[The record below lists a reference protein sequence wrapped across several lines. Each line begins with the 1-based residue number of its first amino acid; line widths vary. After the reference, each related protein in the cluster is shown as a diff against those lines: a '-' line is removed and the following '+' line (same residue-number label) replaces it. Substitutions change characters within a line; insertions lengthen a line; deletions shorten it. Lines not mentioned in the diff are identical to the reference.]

1 MTTAQLSLDDAL
13 AARVR
18 CHRQDPITS
27 FHAVSALITSGQLNR
42 QQGDALRRVRERPG
56 LTSYELAD
64 GDLALRHRLNRRL
77 PELVRMGLVVKGEAR
92 ACRYAKGQ
100 SLTWWPDAHPLR

>member
-1 MTTAQLSLDDAL
+1 LSLSTPQLTLDDAL

-18 CHRQDPITS
+18 CHRQDPATS
-27 FHAVSALITSGQLNR
+27 FLAVSNLLASGELNR

-56 LTSYELAD
+56 LTSFELAD

-100 SLTWWPDAHPLR
+100 SLTWWVA